1 MSGCTGYIKTESS
14 ARHLPSKT
22 LMHVFYFRCVH
33 LYAYDALCHAHAKCF
48 LGMAPQLIARNV
60 SVTKLEKGSHG
71 EKWES
76 R

>member
-48 LGMAPQLIARNV
+48 LGMEPQLIARNV
-60 SVTKLEKGSHG
+60 SVTKLENGSHG